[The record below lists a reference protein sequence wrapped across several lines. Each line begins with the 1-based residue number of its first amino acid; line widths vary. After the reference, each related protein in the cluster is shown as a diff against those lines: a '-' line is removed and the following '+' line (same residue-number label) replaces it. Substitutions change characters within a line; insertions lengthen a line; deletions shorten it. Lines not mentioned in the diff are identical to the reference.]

1 MISPEGHGW
10 HVAKAI
16 RGLPGGGRQ
25 MLLPGSC
32 EDVIGHFLKSRDL
45 RVAKVVKPLIDKD
58 EFVYVI
64 PDTGPRTR
72 SSRREPRRA
81 EPRSGRAGR
90 FVH

>member
-32 EDVIGHFLKSRDL
+32 EDVMGPSLALISS
-45 RVAKVVKPLIDKD
+45 AKK
-58 EFVYVI
+58 
-64 PDTGPRTR
+64 
-72 SSRREPRRA
+72 RE
-81 EPRSGRAGR
+81 ESIS
-90 FVH
+90 